1 MSMQT
6 YPDSVELEDK
16 PCPNGC
22 DRADEP
28 ILESVD
34 RLHHVPGKFAVVRC
48 RHCLL
53 IRTNPRPTPSTIGAY
68 YPDDYAPYRDD
79 SVTHTQP
86 AGPLR
91 ATLKKLL
98 GLQQRRLPPIAP
110 GRLLEVGCA
119 SGQFLLAAQLNGWQ
133 VEGIEFSETAA
144 SNARQKGLRVQTA
157 TIDSATPPQAKVD
170 VVAAWMVLEHLHD
183 PVKSLQRLRNWVK
196 DDGYLV
202 ASVPDTSSVFAR
214 LLSDYWYDLHIPNH
228 LFHFD
233 PRTLTAVLRRS
244 GWRVE
249 RIRWQLGCLNLIQSI
264 EYVAKHKDFQTIE
277 LLARNF
283 RTKTYFSKL
292 RFLLSWLLALTR
304 QSGRMEV
311 WARPI
316 PLERPER

>member
-1 MSMQT
+1 MQT

-22 DRADEP
+22 DRTDEP
-28 ILESVD
+28 VLESVD
-34 RLHHVPGKFAVVRC
+34 RLHHVPGKFSVVRC

-91 ATLKKLL
+91 AMLEKLL

-157 TIDSATPPQAKVD
+157 TIDSAAPPQAKVD
-170 VVAAWMVLEHLHD
+170 VVAAWMVLEHLHE

-202 ASVPDTSSVFAR
+202 ASVPDASSWEMR
-214 LLSDYWYDLHIPNH
+214 LFKGDWYALQVPTH
-228 LFHFD
+228 LFHFT
-233 PRTLTAVLRRS
+233 PASLAETLSKAGWHLEHVTWQRNSQNLLHSLEAFCTERKLLVPLRLVAWIRS
-244 GWRVE
+244 ARKASKIRLFIGW
-249 RIRWQLGCLNLIQSI
+249 ILGSL
-264 EYVAKHKDFQTIE
+264 
-277 LLARNF
+277 
-283 RTKTYFSKL
+283 
-292 RFLLSWLLALTR
+292 R
-304 QSGRMEV
+304 QSGRIEIR
-311 WARPI
+311 ARPM
-316 PLERPER
+316 PSEKPAR